1 MLHLRESQR
10 VRYYLVTEQQQQMY
24 GKIQE
29 FRFAE
34 SFLSYASQLFGA
46 SIMRFSSVLTAGNNC
61 SLMAAGFQVL
71 FFLGGLGAQ
80 KFTSGGPKSPMAA
93 ASLFTDMA
101 GNTPFHILRVFQI
114 QKRREKWIVH

>member
-1 MLHLRESQR
+1 
-10 VRYYLVTEQQQQMY
+10 MY

-46 SIMRFSSVLTAGNNC
+46 SLMRFSSVLTAGNNC

-80 KFTSGGPKSPMAA
+80 KFTSGGQNQLMTVT
-93 ASLFTDMA
+93 SLM
-101 GNTPFHILRVFQI
+101 
-114 QKRREKWIVH
+114 